1 VGEEE
6 LVDLLQWVEDVRSGP
21 VDEAARRARQVKT
34 RNNRTLDHRGPPN

>member
-21 VDEAARRARQVKT
+21 VDEAARRARQV
-34 RNNRTLDHRGPPN
+34 NNEKPKIL